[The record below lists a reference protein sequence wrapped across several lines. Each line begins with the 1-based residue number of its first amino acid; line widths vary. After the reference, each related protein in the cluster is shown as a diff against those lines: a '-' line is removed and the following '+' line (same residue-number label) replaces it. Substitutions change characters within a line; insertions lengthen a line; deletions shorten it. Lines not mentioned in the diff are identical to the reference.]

1 MTQPQPIDPRFA
13 PKLPKQRRKGRPV
26 VRVIGLLVLLIV
38 LWMLAVPLYAWNKIA
53 KVDAMPDGDRPAE
66 TPGTTYLLV
75 GSDSR
80 EGLSAE
86 ERKKLATGKVGGQRT
101 DTIMLLHVPESGPAA
116 LISLPRDSYVPIP
129 GNGKNKINAAYSFGG
144 AKLLTETVEQAT
156 GLRVDAYVEVGFG
169 GFVKIIDGVG
179 GIEMCLPKAVKDH
192 DAGLDL
198 PKGCQQLDGPKALG
212 YVRYRKA
219 DPKGDLG
226 RVERQREMIAAVAG
240 KALSP
245 ATFANPNRY
254 RKVLTSGAEAVLI
267 DEDTGPIDLWKFA
280 RGMRDV
286 AGGDGSTLTVPVSD
300 PNLSTPAGSAVKW
313 DTDKAKALFRALR
326 EDKTTNLPT

>member
-1 MTQPQPIDPRFA
+1 MSQPQPIDPRFA

-26 VRVIGLLVLLIV
+26 VRVIGLLVLIIV
-38 LWMLAVPLYAWNKIA
+38 LWMVAVPLYAWNKIA

-66 TPGTTYLLV
+66 SPGTTFLLV

-80 EGLSAE
+80 EGLSKE
-86 ERKKLATGKVGGQRT
+86 ERKKLATGSVKGQRT
-101 DTIMLLHVPESGPAA
+101 DTIMVLHVPNSGPAA
-116 LISLPRDSYVPIP
+116 LVSLPRDSYVPIP
-129 GNGKNKINAAYSFGG
+129 GHNKNKINAAYSFGG

-156 GLRVDAYVEVGFG
+156 GLRMDAYVEVGFG
-169 GFVKIIDGVG
+169 GFVKIIDSVG
-179 GIEMCLPKAVKDH
+179 GIEMCVPREIHDK

-198 PKGCQQLDGPKALG
+198 DKGCQQLDGPKALG
-212 YVRYRKA
+212 YVRYRKS

-254 RKVLTSGAEAVLI
+254 RKVLSSGAEAVLI
-267 DEDTGPIDLWKFA
+267 DEDTGPLDLWKFA

-286 AGGDGSTLTVPVSD
+286 AGGDGATLTVPIATD
-300 PNLSTPAGSAVKW
+300 NLSTPAGSAVKW
-313 DTDKAKALFRALR
+313 DSDKAKALFRALR
-326 EDKTTNLPT
+326 DDRTTGLPT